1 MAFQKTKVDASL
13 GRQVNDYLKKQGL
26 QTPTTDLLSVDASKK
41 IEIIEDHLTQVW
53 KTLGMDLSDDSLTE
67 TPKRIAKMMVLENYW
82 GLLPDNFP
90 KCTTIENKMKFDE
103 MVLERNISVMSN
115 CEHHGVVIDGVA
127 HVAYIP
133 GEKVLGLSKLNRVVE
148 YFSKR
153 PQVQERLTAQI
164 YHALSFILGTD
175 NVAVVIDAEHY
186 CVKSRGVEDTN
197 SHTFT
202 SYLGGAFKHD
212 PATRAEYM
220 SLVRGRC

>member
-1 MAFQKTKVDASL
+1 MFQKTKIDSEL
-13 GRQVNDYLKKQGL
+13 GHRVEQHLREKGVH
-26 QTPTTDLLSVDASKK
+26 TPTTSYLQSAPSEK
-41 IEIIEDHLTQVW
+41 IEAITYHMHEAW
-53 KTLGMDLSDDSLTE
+53 KVLGLDLQDDSMID
-67 TPKRIAKMMVLENYW
+67 TPKRIAKMMVLETCW

-90 KCTTIENKMKFDE
+90 KCTVIENKMGFDE
-103 MVLERNISVMSN
+103 MVLERDINVMSL

-133 GEKVLGLSKLNRVVE
+133 GKKVLGLSKLNRIVE
-148 YFSKR
+148 YFSRR

-164 YHALSFILGTD
+164 YHTLAYILETP
-175 NVAVVIDAEHY
+175 NVAVVIDAVHY

-202 SYLGGAFKHD
+202 SYLGGAFKND

-220 SLVRGRC
+220 SMVRENR

>member
-1 MAFQKTKVDASL
+1 MSFQKTKVDSTL
-13 GRQVNDYLKKQGL
+13 GRQVNQHLESIGL
-26 QTPTTDLLSVDASKK
+26 QTPTTALLGVDASKK
-41 IEIIEDHLTQVW
+41 IEIIESHLTEVW
-53 KTLGMDLSDDSLTE
+53 KTLGMDLNDDSLTE

-82 GLLPDNFP
+82 GLLPENFP
-90 KCTTIENKMKFDE
+90 KCTTISNKMKFDE

-133 GEKVLGLSKLNRVVE
+133 GDKVLGLSKLNRIVE

-164 YHALSFILGTD
+164 YHALSFILGTE

-202 SYLGGAFKHD
+202 SYLGGVFKHD
-212 PATRAEYM
+212 AATRAEYM
-220 SLVRGRC
+220 QLVRSS

>member
-1 MAFQKTKVDASL
+1 MSFQKTKVDAAL
-13 GRQVNDYLKKQGL
+13 GHKVQAHLESIGL
-26 QTPTTDLLSVDASKK
+26 QTPTTDLLGADASSKIAK
-41 IEIIEDHLTQVW
+41 IESSLVDVW
-53 KTLGMDLSDDSLTE
+53 ETLGMDLSDDSLMD

-82 GLLPDNFP
+82 GLLPENFP
-90 KCTTIENKMKFDE
+90 KCTTISNKMKFDE

-115 CEHHGVVIDGVA
+115 CEHHGVVIDGYA

-164 YHALSFILGTD
+164 YHALSFILETD
-175 NVAVVIDAEHY
+175 NVAVVVNAEHY

-202 SYLGGAFKHD
+202 SYLGGVFKTD
-212 PATRAEYM
+212 PATRSEYM
-220 SLVRGRC
+220 SLVRST